1 MGSNETATV
10 TTGGPRVI
18 DVFDGNGCHRDQIIY
33 FFRWQIG
40 SRTRR
45 GRSGVGWSP
54 TPHAHVLGAPQRAL
68 DPKLLGITSSLVSL
82 ERFEEAGSLLL
93 QWLPVARRV
102 LGEGNGITI
111 RMSKYYAKTLYQD
124 DGATLDDVR
133 AAVTT
138 IEDTAGTA
146 RRVFGDTHPFTRWVE
161 DEVRAARAALDAR
174 EAEESQ
180 EAERLVALE
189 AVARTAPP
197 QPPPAMSRRE
207 QLFAR
212 PLTGRSRLDNMVA
225 AGLVE
230 EDDEDA
236 WAADLEEEL
245 FS

>member
-1 MGSNETATV
+1 M
-10 TTGGPRVI
+10 
-18 DVFDGNGCHRDQIIY
+18 
-33 FFRWQIG
+33 
-40 SRTRR
+40 
-45 GRSGVGWSP
+45 
-54 TPHAHVLGAPQRAL
+54 
-68 DPKLLGITSSLVSL
+68 
-82 ERFEEAGSLLL
+82 LL

>member
-1 MGSNETATV
+1 MTFL
-10 TTGGPRVI
+10 TGTGA
-18 DVFDGNGCHRDQIIY
+18 
-33 FFRWQIG
+33 IG
-40 SRTRR
+40 
-45 GRSGVGWSP
+45 
-54 TPHAHVLGAPQRAL
+54 
-68 DPKLLGITSSLVSL
+68 PKL
-82 ERFEEAGSLLL
+82 F
-93 QWLPVARRV
+93 
-102 LGEGNGITI
+102 
-111 RMSKYYAKTLYQD
+111 K
-124 DGATLDDVR
+124 
-133 AAVTT
+133 
-138 IEDTAGTA
+138 
-146 RRVFGDTHPFTRWVE
+146 
-161 DEVRAARAALDAR
+161 LDAR

-180 EAERLVALE
+180 EAERLAALE

>member
-1 MGSNETATV
+1 MRAVGDCTRLITTPGDSRETS
-10 TTGGPRVI
+10 GPRI
-18 DVFDGNGCHRDQIIY
+18 DRIPPARPPYKDPGATLDNLREAATTLEEIE
-33 FFRWQIG
+33 
-40 SRTRR
+40 
-45 GRSGVGWSP
+45 P
-54 TPHAHVLGAPQRAL
+54 T
-68 DPKLLGITSSLVSL
+68 
-82 ERFEEAGSLLL
+82 
-93 QWLPVARRV
+93 ARRV
-102 LGEGNGITI
+102 LGGAHPVTVDIE
-111 RMSKYYAKTLYQD
+111 RALRVSQAK
-124 DGATLDDVR
+124 
-133 AAVTT
+133 
-138 IEDTAGTA
+138 
-146 RRVFGDTHPFTRWVE
+146 
-161 DEVRAARAALDAR
+161 LDAR

-180 EAERLVALE
+180 EAERLAALE